1 MRGVFFTLAGM
12 VFGVGAG
19 LVWAVHVDSKRSKS
33 KPKNIGHL
41 NPGELVVE
49 GAFILLESGLG
60 LADSVVKIFQTTV
73 VGTVVGAI
81 VGIWSEMK

>member
-33 KPKNIGHL
+33 KPKPKNG
-41 NPGELVVE
+41 GELWVLE
-49 GAFILLESGLG
+49 GAFMVLE